1 MGFRSNHSHPPP
13 EKNPTPLPEK
23 NPAQETLKGVSRL
36 VNPRDDD
43 SEIVAADEEP
53 GERDYLGRLLRVAD
67 EALRHFAQGLHRHR
81 RGRIH

>member
-1 MGFRSNHSHPPP
+1 MGFRSNHSDPPDLP
-13 EKNPTPLPEK
+13 LEKSPIQQN
-23 NPAQETLKGVSRL
+23 LKGISRL

-43 SEIVAADEEP
+43 LEVFAADEEP

-67 EALRHFAQGLHRHR
+67 EVLRQVKQGLQRHR